1 MRNHLRTFTLLAA
14 LTALFVGA
22 GYMIGG
28 ATGMVVALV
37 FAGAMNLI
45 SYWNADK
52 IVLSMYRAQPV
63 DGSHPEP
70 LIRNYVNDTLELAA
84 RAGMPAPKI
93 YVIDQAQPNA
103 FATGRDPQHGAVAVT
118 AGIMRLLSR
127 EELAGVIA
135 HELGHIRNRDT
146 LIMTVS
152 AALAG
157 ALSHLATMA
166 MWGGLLGG
174 RHSDDE
180 EGANPIAGLLGII
193 LAPIAAS
200 LIQMAISRSREY
212 LADEAGARY
221 SGNPMALASA
231 LRKIE
236 SWSQRIPIHDGN
248 PATAHLFIINPF
260 TGGGLARMFSTHPPT
275 AERVA
280 LLEEMARTGSYVTA

>member
-1 MRNHLRTFTLLAA
+1 MNRMKTMMLLAA
-14 LTALFVGA
+14 LTALVLFIGRA
-22 GYMIGG
+22 IGG
-28 ATGMVVALV
+28 QQGLV
-37 FAGAMNLI
+37 FAIVIAGLMNFV
-45 SYWNADK
+45 SYWFSDK

-63 DGSHPEP
+63 TPEEAP
-70 LIRNYVNDTLELAA
+70 ELYHLVHDLAMRAELPMPKLYILPEDT
-84 RAGMPAPKI
+84 
-93 YVIDQAQPNA
+93 PNA
-103 FATGRDPQHGAVAVT
+103 FATGRNPQHGAVAVT

-135 HELGHIRNRDT
+135 HELGHIKNRDT

-174 RHSDDE
+174 GRHSDDD

-236 SWSQRIPIHDGN
+236 SWSQRIPIQDGN

-280 LLEEMARTGSYVTA
+280 LLEEMSRTGSYVTA